1 MVRECEQGIEDVY
14 HFFFECAYYTNI
26 INQLQT
32 RIRHVCTLAGN
43 KGAPHWTVSLLL
55 TPSSINTFSKAHCSD
70 VLKATFEFIK
80 HSGRCL
86 WCRLSQLFVV
96 LCHHQQL
103 AVCTLS
109 PGYLLK
115 FSHLYCLWNY
125 RIITKAIKH
134 LFSDSTFHWWSSWV
148 INDFIKWLTSQ
159 EFSICLDMT
168 HQFWLSSDGILAHRA
183 IWQAVRGRNTSSCH
197 VTAIRML

>member
-32 RIRHVCTLAGN
+32 RIWHICTLAGN
-43 KGAPHWTVSLLL
+43 KGAPRWTVSL

-96 LCHHQQL
+96 CGVPSS
-103 AVCTLS
+103 ATRC
-109 PGYLLK
+109 
-115 FSHLYCLWNY
+115 LY
-125 RIITKAIKH
+125 
-134 LFSDSTFHWWSSWV
+134 FES
-148 INDFIKWLTSQ
+148 
-159 EFSICLDMT
+159 
-168 HQFWLSSDGILAHRA
+168 WLSTEIFTFILFVELSNYNESHKTSIQRFDFSLMIVMSDQWFHQVTDFTGVFDLF
-183 IWQAVRGRNTSSCH
+183 GYDSS
-197 VTAIRML
+197 VLTV